1 MRSYQLAF
9 LWQLINSSMQGEN
22 SWYRHTPLTHLLK
35 CASPVQTGNL
45 NDKVIESC
53 CEMCPLLN
61 SQTVSSLNIQNNI
74 NDSHKGQVPFLPI
87 PLENGNKSLTEK
99 FSR

>member
-9 LWQLINSSMQGEN
+9 LWQLINSSVQGEN

-45 NDKVIESC
+45 NDKG
-53 CEMCPLLN
+53 L
-61 SQTVSSLNIQNNI
+61 
-74 NDSHKGQVPFLPI
+74 SHAVKCVPC
-87 PLENGNKSLTEK
+87 
-99 FSR
+99 